1 MSLGMGMGASPFL
14 FSAERLAFKQ
24 PGLAPLQGLSF
35 TIGPGLSLLQGGEGR
50 GKTSLLRLIAGE
62 LVPSGG
68 QVHRQ
73 PGATVCYTRPA
84 DAEHDQVPARA
95 WLDQQEQ
102 RFAASWQAALAAAL
116 IEGFSLAEHMAKPLF
131 MLSTGSR
138 RKLGLVAA
146 AASGAALT
154 LLDTPYAALDAR
166 SGRLLSELLREAA
179 DGPVRAWVLA
189 DYALPA
195 GLSGVPLAGHI
206 DLGD

>member
-1 MSLGMGMGASPFL
+1 MSASPL
-14 FSAERLAFKQ
+14 FSAERLAFNQ
-24 PGLAPLQGLSF
+24 PGLAPLHGLSF
-35 TIGPGLSLLQGGEGR
+35 TIRPGLTLLQGGEGR

-62 LVPSGG
+62 LAAAGG
-68 QVHRQ
+68 QLHRQ
-73 PGATVCYTRPA
+73 SGSAVFYARLA
-84 DAEHDQVPARA
+84 DAEHDELRARA
-95 WLDQQEQ
+95 WLDQQQQ

-116 IEGFSLAEHMAKPLF
+116 VEDFALAEHIDKPLF

-179 DGPVRAWVLA
+179 DGPVRAWILA

-195 GLSGVPLAGHI
+195 GLSGVPLSGLI
-206 DLGD
+206 ELGD